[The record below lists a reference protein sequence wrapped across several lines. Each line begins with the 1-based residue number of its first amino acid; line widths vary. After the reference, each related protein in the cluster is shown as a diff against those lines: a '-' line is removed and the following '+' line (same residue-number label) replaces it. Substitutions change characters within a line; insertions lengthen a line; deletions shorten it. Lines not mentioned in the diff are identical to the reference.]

1 MNNQLKLY
9 EQFRVRQLAAGI
21 PIEEIISFQTFNNH
35 INRAMEY
42 AEFCEEQA
50 IKLGLKF
57 IKDCGGMTCS
67 YKQFDISRCRKIS
80 IGEK

>member
-9 EQFRVRQLAAGI
+9 DEFRVRQLAAGM
-21 PIEEIISFQTFNNH
+21 PIDEIISFQIFNNH

-57 IKDCGGMTCS
+57 INDCGGMTCS
-67 YKQFDISRCRKIS
+67 YYQFDISRCREIEMDGK
-80 IGEK
+80 